1 MTHSDIAILFDLDG
15 TLIDSSADL
24 ACAANGMLSRLN
36 LPSVTDGEVE
46 GWIGHGV
53 TQLVHRCLTRS
64 FDQAA
69 EPVLAETGLAFFRE
83 AYLET
88 GFTSTRLLP
97 GARELL
103 QALRLAGYRIGL
115 VTNKDHI
122 PTAAVL
128 KALQLDQAF
137 DLVVCGDTLEVRK
150 PDPAPLRHALA
161 SLGASRGWMVGDSET
176 DARSSL
182 AAGLPFMVVKGG
194 YGLPIERHQLSGP
207 PALILES
214 LSELLDDQGNPDEIL
229 GRPEA
234 FSP

>member
-24 ACAANGMLSRLN
+24 AIAANGMLSRLS
-36 LPSVTDGEVE
+36 LPSVTDREVE

-64 FDQAA
+64 FDQTA
-69 EPVLAETGLAFFRE
+69 EPALAKTGLAFFRQM
-83 AYLET
+83 YLET

-97 GARELL
+97 GAGKLL
-103 QALRLAGYRIGL
+103 DSLALAGFRIGL
-115 VTNKDHI
+115 VTNKDQT
-122 PTAAVL
+122 PTTAVL
-128 KALQLDQAF
+128 KVMHLDQIF
-137 DLVVCGDTLEVRK
+137 DLVVCGDTLAVRK
-150 PDPAPLRHALA
+150 PDPAPLKHALG
-161 SLGASRGWMVGDSET
+161 SLGTSRGWMVGDSET

-182 AAGLPFMVVKGG
+182 AAGLPFIAVRGG
-194 YGLPIERHQLSGP
+194 YGLPTEMHQLSGP
-207 PALILES
+207 PVLILDS
-214 LSELLDDQGNPDEIL
+214 LSELLDDQGNPNEIL